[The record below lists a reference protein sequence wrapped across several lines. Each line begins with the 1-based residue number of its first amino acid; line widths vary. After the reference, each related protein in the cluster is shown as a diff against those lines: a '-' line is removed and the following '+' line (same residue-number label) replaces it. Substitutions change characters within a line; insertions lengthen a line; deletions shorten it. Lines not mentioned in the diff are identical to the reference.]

1 MSSAPR
7 SRRPVRSRAALWALA
22 LLAVTGCSREEI
34 LHDLDEHQAAEVV
47 VALDDGGIA
56 AGKSRAGGEDGGFT
70 VEVSP
75 ADAARALRILA
86 ERDLPRPR
94 PPGFGE
100 VFSKGGLV
108 PTATEERALYQ
119 HALAGELARSVEG
132 IDGVVGARV
141 HLALA
146 EPDPLRP
153 GERPAPRAAVLVR
166 CRPAAC
172 GAVLALEPGIR
183 ALVAGAADRLEPE
196 AVAVVVAEAREAPA
210 PVRPP
215 RSFWP
220 TAVAALSAA
229 AALGALAALAMW
241 LRVRLV
247 RPPAAAMEEAGS
259 ARRLGEGEARAIDTR
274 TGPGAE
280 GAA

>member
-1 MSSAPR
+1 MRIATRNRTPG
-7 SRRPVRSRAALWALA
+7 AARLLLGVLS
-22 LLAVTGCSREEI
+22 LLAAGCAREEI
-34 LHDLDEHQAAEVV
+34 LHDLDERQAAEVV

-56 AGKSRAGGEDGGFT
+56 AGKSRAGGPEGGFT

-86 ERDLPRPR
+86 DRDLPRPR

-119 HALAGELARSVEG
+119 HALAGELARSLEG

-172 GAVLALEPGIR
+172 ASVRVLEAGMR
-183 ALVAGAADRLEPE
+183 ALVAGAADRLEPA

-210 PVRPP
+210 KAPAP
-215 RSFWP
+215 RSLWP
-220 TAVAALSAA
+220 KVATVLAGVAGLGAV
-229 AALGALAALAMW
+229 GALAAWARGRARLAGPAVET
-241 LRVRLV
+241 LA
-247 RPPAAAMEEAGS
+247 PAAPRDEP
-259 ARRLGEGEARAIDTR
+259 
-274 TGPGAE
+274 GP
-280 GAA
+280 